1 MDVTVVGVVVVVVF
15 VVVDVAVVV
24 LAAAVAALDLITA
37 FLVLVE
43 ATIMLECGEKVE
55 QVPAHVMMIVDGS
68 KQKKKKQP
76 TSYVSRRLLA
86 GFFAGL
92 LAGLPAC
99 LLRLVWFVFQ
109 VYYDVLFNQTNGS
122 SFFDEDTIL
131 VLGSLLLCLVCLSEQ
146 EQGRTPRSCL
156 LFARFGW
163 REDVADGRSIDLR
176 G

>member
-1 MDVTVVGVVVVVVF
+1 M
-15 VVVDVAVVV
+15 VV

-55 QVPAHVMMIVDGS
+55 QVPAHLMMIVDGS
-68 KQKKKKQP
+68 KQKKKKKQP

-86 GFFAGL
+86 GLLACL

-99 LLRLVWFVFQ
+99 LLRLVWFVCQ
-109 VYYDVLFNQTNGS
+109 VYCDVLFNQTNGS

-131 VLGSLLLCLVCLSEQ
+131 VLGSLLLCLVCLSGQ
-146 EQGRTPRSCL
+146 EQGRTPTSCL

-176 G
+176 C